1 MVVSDEQKKDTERK
15 VNSMK
20 QGKVVE
26 KKEEGQVRKSS
37 HIKAIQNKEPSKGIN
52 EILFKQSPKHV
63 TLHEKKRLIK
73 EQHRHKEGKM
83 IESYDSESKVV
94 LRGKQRLI

>member
-1 MVVSDEQKKDTERK
+1 MNKKNENVNKNTEKDVKRMVVSDEQKKDKERK

-20 QGKVVE
+20 KEKVVE

-52 EILFKQSPKHV
+52 EILFKQSPKYI
-63 TLHEKKRLIK
+63 TLCEKKRLIK
-73 EQHRHKEGKM
+73 RTA
-83 IESYDSESKVV
+83 
-94 LRGKQRLI
+94 